1 MGGKPLSLILLLAFS
16 IFASHSNSLP
26 LSTNNRWI
34 IDETGKRVKLHCVNW
49 SSHLNAMVAEG
60 LEIKPLKD
68 LIAQLKELGFDCVRY
83 TWATHMFTRYSNYKV
98 GENLDKLNLTS
109 SRLGIGNFN
118 PSLENITVVE
128 AFDFVIDEF
137 GKQGMMVLVDNHVSD
152 PKWCCHNKD
161 GNGFFGDQYS
171 DPKEWL
177 QGLSN
182 VANRVKG
189 KSQVVAV
196 GLRNELRGPGQN
208 IDNWQKYM
216 SQGATTVHKENP
228 NVLVFVSGFNY
239 DTDLSFLK
247 TNPLNTSIGDKLVYE
262 VHSYAWS
269 TGSPKDWIVK
279 PLNQKCANVMNG
291 LNDRAGFLMSG
302 SNPNPLVMSEFGLDM
317 TDMDDKNQRFLSC
330 MLAYLAGVDLDW
342 ALWTA
347 QGSYYIREKESNV
360 SEHYGLWNI
369 DFKSLRY
376 PDFPQRFQLV
386 QKKLLEPSS
395 NSSKSYVIYH
405 PLSGQCVKV
414 NTNNELELGDCEWAS
429 KWNQEGQ
436 QIKLVGNGTYIE
448 AVSDG
453 SQVKVSNDCK
463 SKQSFWK
470 TLSAT
475 NLHLGTL
482 DEQGQN
488 LCLQRES
495 TTSPKIVTKKCI
507 CIDDNPACLD
517 DPQSQWF
524 QLVTTNV

>member
-1 MGGKPLSLILLLAFS
+1 MMGGKPLSLILLLAFS

-189 KSQVVAV
+189 KSQVHIKHY
-196 GLRNELRGPGQN
+196 LFFFY
-208 IDNWQKYM
+208 K
-216 SQGATTVHKENP
+216 
-228 NVLVFVSGFNY
+228 
-239 DTDLSFLK
+239 
-247 TNPLNTSIGDKLVYE
+247 
-262 VHSYAWS
+262 
-269 TGSPKDWIVK
+269 
-279 PLNQKCANVMNG
+279 KC
-291 LNDRAGFLMSG
+291 
-302 SNPNPLVMSEFGLDM
+302 
-317 TDMDDKNQRFLSC
+317 
-330 MLAYLAGVDLDW
+330 
-342 ALWTA
+342 
-347 QGSYYIREKESNV
+347 
-360 SEHYGLWNI
+360 
-369 DFKSLRY
+369 
-376 PDFPQRFQLV
+376 
-386 QKKLLEPSS
+386 KKLISRL
-395 NSSKSYVIYH
+395 IF
-405 PLSGQCVKV
+405 
-414 NTNNELELGDCEWAS
+414 LG
-429 KWNQEGQ
+429 
-436 QIKLVGNGTYIE
+436 
-448 AVSDG
+448 
-453 SQVKVSNDCK
+453 
-463 SKQSFWK
+463 
-470 TLSAT
+470 
-475 NLHLGTL
+475 
-482 DEQGQN
+482 
-488 LCLQRES
+488 
-495 TTSPKIVTKKCI
+495 
-507 CIDDNPACLD
+507 
-517 DPQSQWF
+517 
-524 QLVTTNV
+524 